1 MTPIEDKLL
10 ELRREWKENPTK
22 RPIIEARAK
31 LLKTVLEVGTIPYV
45 PWYHKNEEKPLTV
58 DETMKALI

>member
-1 MTPIEDKLL
+1 MTTIEDKLL

-22 RPIIEARAK
+22 RPVIEARAK

-45 PWYHKNEEKPLTV
+45 PWYHKNDKKEVTV
-58 DETMKALI
+58 DEAREALS